1 MAVLLKANG
10 QIEVIDR
17 GSEFPLDE
25 LQKLVGG
32 YIEVVRPRFRGLA
45 LFPHGERGATTA
57 YRVEHKTVMLVNE
70 HGDSLPVNQAAT
82 ELASISGWR
91 IRGDVL
97 LVLQG
102 KEFS

>member
-45 LFPHGERGATTA
+45 LFPVRMYWTIFSGSVQASHSLSVIALPSATSSA
-57 YRVEHKTVMLVNE
+57 
-70 HGDSLPVNQAAT
+70 PA
-82 ELASISGWR
+82 
-91 IRGDVL
+91 
-97 LVLQG
+97 
-102 KEFS
+102 